1 MGEYQ
6 EYQENQYLNLVRT
19 ILRDGS
25 HESTRNGNVLSI
37 FGHSMRFQLKEGILP
52 LLTTKKMAWKSCF
65 KELMWFVRG
74 ETDNKILQSQD
85 VHIWD
90 GNASRDFL
98 DERGLFHHKEGDL
111 GPVYG
116 FQWRHWNAQ
125 YDGCYNTN
133 GEGYGGGKGIDQL
146 SELIIALK
154 NKETRNSRRL
164 VISSWNPEQLD
175 EMALPPCHI
184 LMQFHV
190 KNNTHLS
197 CSLYQR
203 SGDVGLGVPFNI
215 ASYSMLTHLIAKH
228 CDLIADEFVYFLG
241 NAHIYEEHI
250 EPLQLQLTRNP
261 RPFPKIKII
270 KQHERI
276 EDYDLVNDIQWF
288 EPYIFHN
295 PIKMKLYV

>member
-1 MGEYQ
+1 MD

-19 ILRDGS
+19 IIRDGS

-111 GPVYG
+111 GPIYG

-228 CDLIADEFVYFLG
+228 CGLIADEFVYFLG

-276 EDYDLVNDIQWF
+276 EDYDLVNDIQWV

>member
-1 MGEYQ
+1 MEEYQ
-6 EYQENQYLNLVRT
+6 ETQYLNLVRT

-37 FGHSMRFQLKEGILP
+37 FGHSMRFKLKDGILP
-52 LLTTKKMAWKSCF
+52 LLTTKKIAWKSCF

-74 ETDNKILQSQD
+74 ETDNKILQDQD

-90 GNASRDFL
+90 GNGSRDFL
-98 DERGLFHHKEGDL
+98 DSRGLFHHKEGDL
-111 GPVYG
+111 GPIYG
-116 FQWRHWNAQ
+116 FQWRHWNTP
-125 YDGCYNTN
+125 YNGCYNTN
-133 GEGYGGGKGIDQL
+133 DEGYACKGIDQL
-146 SELIIALK
+146 SELIVALK
-154 NKETRNSRRL
+154 NSETRSSRRL

-228 CDLIADEFVYFLG
+228 CGLIADEFIYFLG
-241 NAHIYEEHI
+241 DAHIYEEHI
-250 EPLQLQLTRNP
+250 EPLELQLTRNP
-261 RPFPKIKII
+261 RPFPKIKILR
-270 KQHERI
+270 QHTRI
-276 EDYDLVNDIQWF
+276 EDYDLVNNDIEWI

-295 PIKMKLYV
+295 PIKMKLIV

>member
-1 MGEYQ
+1 MEEYQ
-6 EYQENQYLNLVRT
+6 ETQYLNLIRT
-19 ILRDGS
+19 IISEGS

-37 FGHSMRFQLKEGILP
+37 FGHSMRFSLKDGILP
-52 LLTTKKMAWKSCF
+52 LLTTKKLAWKSCF

-74 ETDNKILQSQD
+74 ETDNEILQKQG

-90 GNASRDFL
+90 GNGSRDFL
-98 DERGLFHHKEGDL
+98 DEQGLYHHKEGDL
-111 GPVYG
+111 GPIYG
-116 FQWRHWNAQ
+116 FQWRHWNAP
-125 YDGCYNTN
+125 YNGCYNTN
-133 GEGYGGGKGIDQL
+133 GEGYACKGIDQL
-146 SELIIALK
+146 SELINALK
-154 NKETRNSRRL
+154 NKETRSSRRL

-228 CDLIADEFVYFLG
+228 CGLIADEFIYFLG

-261 RPFPKIKII
+261 RPFPKIKILR
-270 KQHERI
+270 QHTRI
-276 EDYDLVNDIQWF
+276 EDYDLVNNDIEWI

-295 PIKMKLYV
+295 PIKMKLIV

>member
-1 MGEYQ
+1 MD

-19 ILRDGS
+19 IIRDGS

-111 GPVYG
+111 GPIYG

-228 CDLIADEFVYFLG
+228 CSLIADEFVYFLG

-276 EDYDLVNDIQWF
+276 EDYDLVNDIQWV

>member
-1 MGEYQ
+1 MEEYQ
-6 EYQENQYLNLVRT
+6 ETQYLNLIRT
-19 ILRDGS
+19 IISEGS
-25 HESTRNGNVLSI
+25 QESTRNGNVLSI
-37 FGHSMRFQLKEGILP
+37 FGHSMRFSLKDGILP
-52 LLTTKKMAWKSCF
+52 LLTTKKLAWKSCF

-74 ETDNKILQSQD
+74 ETDNEILQKQG

-90 GNASRDFL
+90 GNGSRDFL
-98 DERGLFHHKEGDL
+98 DEQGLYHHKEGDL
-111 GPVYG
+111 GPIYG
-116 FQWRHWNAQ
+116 FQWRHWNAP
-125 YDGCYNTN
+125 YNGCYNTN
-133 GEGYGGGKGIDQL
+133 GEGYACKGIDQL
-146 SELIIALK
+146 SELINALK
-154 NKETRNSRRL
+154 NTETRSSRRL

-228 CDLIADEFVYFLG
+228 CGLFADEFIYFLG

-261 RPFPKIKII
+261 RPFPKIKILR
-270 KQHERI
+270 QHTRI
-276 EDYDLVNDIQWF
+276 EDYDLVNNDIEWI

-295 PIKMKLYV
+295 PIKMKLIV

>member
-1 MGEYQ
+1 MDEYQ
-6 EYQENQYLNLVRT
+6 ETQYLNLVRT

-37 FGHSMRFQLKEGILP
+37 FGHSMRFQLKDGILP

-111 GPVYG
+111 GPIYG
-116 FQWRHWNAQ
+116 FQWRHWNAP

-270 KQHERI
+270 KQHEHI

>member
-1 MGEYQ
+1 MDEYQ
-6 EYQENQYLNLVRT
+6 ETQYLNLVRT

-25 HESTRNGNVLSI
+25 LESTRNGNVLSI
-37 FGHSMRFQLKEGILP
+37 FGHSMRFSLKDGILP

-74 ETDNKILQSQD
+74 ETDNETLQKQD

-90 GNASRDFL
+90 GNGSRDFL
-98 DERGLFHHKEGDL
+98 DSRGLFHYKEGDL
-111 GPVYG
+111 GPIYG
-116 FQWRHWNAQ
+116 FQWRHWNAP
-125 YDGCYNTN
+125 YNGCYNTN

-228 CDLIADEFVYFLG
+228 CGLIADEFVYFLG

-270 KQHERI
+270 RQHERI

>member
-1 MGEYQ
+1 MDEYQ
-6 EYQENQYLNLVRT
+6 ETQYLNLIRT
-19 ILRDGS
+19 IIQDGS

-37 FGHSMRFQLKEGILP
+37 FGHSMRFSLKDGILP
-52 LLTTKKMAWKSCF
+52 LLTTKKIAWKSCF
-65 KELMWFVRG
+65 QELMWFVRG
-74 ETDNKILQSQD
+74 ETDNEILQKQG

-90 GNASRDFL
+90 GNGSRDFL
-98 DERGLFHHKEGDL
+98 DEQGLYHHKEGDL
-111 GPVYG
+111 GPIYG
-116 FQWRHWNAQ
+116 FQWRHWNAP
-125 YDGCYNTN
+125 YNGCYNTN
-133 GEGYGGGKGIDQL
+133 GEGYACKGIDQL
-146 SELIIALK
+146 SELINALK
-154 NKETRNSRRL
+154 NTETRSSRRL

-228 CDLIADEFVYFLG
+228 CGLFADEFIYFLG

-261 RPFPKIKII
+261 RPFPKIKILR
-270 KQHERI
+270 QHTRI
-276 EDYDLVNDIQWF
+276 EDYDLVNNDIEWI

-295 PIKMKLYV
+295 PIKMKLIV